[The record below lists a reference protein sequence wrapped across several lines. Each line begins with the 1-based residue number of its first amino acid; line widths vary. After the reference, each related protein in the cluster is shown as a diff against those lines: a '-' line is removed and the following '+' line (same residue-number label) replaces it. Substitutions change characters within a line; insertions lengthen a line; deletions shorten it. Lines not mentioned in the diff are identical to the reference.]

1 MTLIDTSSWIHLL
14 RPDGDPAVRGRVEA
28 ALRSGDACWCPVVQ
42 LELWNGARG
51 EREKKV
57 LRRFAQALSELPIDD
72 GVWNAAYDLARRA
85 RSRGVT
91 VPVADL
97 VIAACA
103 QSHGATLESADSDFT
118 LLRGVAE

>member
-1 MTLIDTSSWIHLL
+1 MILIDTSSWIHLL

-28 ALRSGDACWCPVVQ
+28 ALQSGAACWCPVVQ
-42 LELWNGARG
+42 LELWNGAGG

-57 LRRFAQALSELPIDD
+57 LRRFALALSELPIDD
-72 GVWNAAYDLARRA
+72 DVWNAAYDLARRA

-103 QSHGATLESADSDFT
+103 QHHGAAVESADSDFA

>member
-28 ALRSGDACWCPVVQ
+28 ALQSGDACWCPVVQ

-57 LRRFAQALSELPIDD
+57 LRRFAMALSELPIDD
-72 GVWNAAYDLARRA
+72 GVWHAAYDLARRA

-103 QSHGATLESADSDFT
+103 QCHGATLESADSDFA